1 MWNFLYCRDLTLSLC
16 CSVADEN
23 LDIVTCPFLK
33 TTHPQYQSH
42 HKTNHRLTYCMKK
55 THNPFS
61 PMSYCKFTV
70 CLASSPEHFLQK
82 KAKKGTNI
90 LGMFPQ
96 AQLQEFKEVWIY
108 HSRWIL
114 IAVAVNA
121 ATDVLQPI
129 RHRDFGSIYLYAQSW
144 FGLYIPG
151 ETYFCHWCR
160 QESFIYYDPAH
171 LSSNPCSFDDSFLPC
186 CLTSLNAFQRVN
198 RRSKKT
204 ADTASTEEK
213 EPRRAQRTTSNV
225 FAVFNQS
232 QIQEFKEV

>member
-33 TTHPQYQSH
+33 TTHPQ
-42 HKTNHRLTYCMKK
+42 NHLIITQITVWLIAWKK
-55 THNPFS
+55 PHNPFR
-61 PMSYCKFTV
+61 PMSNCKFTV

-129 RHRDFGSIYLYAQSW
+129 RHRDFGSIYLYAQRW

-151 ETYFCHWCR
+151 ETYFCHRCR
-160 QESFIYYDPAH
+160 QESFIYYDPAY
-171 LSSNPCSFDDSFLPC
+171 LSSNSCSTDDSFLPC
-186 CLTSLNAFQRVN
+186 YLTTLNAFQRVN